1 MRSARYA
8 ADQGHAVKNKE
19 DIFEWHR
26 RLKDENNV
34 RSYSARA
41 TFWIQEEIARFRGGP
56 VPGDNPVLDGQVG
69 EEDEGSDSEEERE
82 RGEENNRDGENNSSD
97 EEEDY
102 FSHSDDEVV
111 EHMGGNEP
119 PIGQDGGN
127 PDDDD
132 DNPPILSPDG
142 VKQVFKE
149 MLNNL
154 WFVTMVQTRRLS
166 LHKPNSYALDI
177 LREGVRDAREGVRA
191 GRERGHV
198 GRNRVEG
205 NDDQDNLN
213 YNDPNYREN
222 LRREIREN
230 ATTKIA
236 EILSI
241 PRNVDEDVHLYLSTS
256 IGMESSLLHLKNVA
270 NQNSRLETYGQRSS
284 FFAGDNGLCTPA
296 LRPHL
301 DFAGFKEETEKLMKM
316 CADARTDNVN
326 HNNRVALRRKRAFK
340 DMHTLFACW
349 GSRAEDR

>member
-34 RSYSARA
+34 RSYSVRA
-41 TFWIQEEIARFRGGP
+41 TYWIQEEIARFRGGP
-56 VPGDNPVLDGQVG
+56 VPGDNPGLDGQVEE
-69 EEDEGSDSEEERE
+69 EEDEEESDSEEESGRE
-82 RGEENNRDGENNSSD
+82 EENNRDGESSTSD

-119 PIGQDGGN
+119 PIGQD
-127 PDDDD
+127 DDD
-132 DNPPILSPDG
+132 DNPDPDEDGLPILDPDG
-142 VKQVFKE
+142 VKQVFKQ
-149 MLNNL
+149 MLKNL
-154 WFVTMVQTRRLS
+154 WFVTMVQTHRIS

-177 LREGVRDAREGVRA
+177 LREGVGGAREG
-191 GRERGHV
+191 GHG
-198 GRNRVEG
+198 GRNPVEEN
-205 NDDQDNLN
+205 NDQHNLN

-222 LRREIREN
+222 LRQEIREK
-230 ATTKIA
+230 ATKKIA
-236 EILSI
+236 EIVSI

-256 IGMESSLLHLKNVA
+256 IGMESSLLHLKNDA
-270 NQNSRLETYGQRSS
+270 DQNPRLETYGQRSS
-284 FFAGDNGLCTPA
+284 FFAGENGLCTPG

-301 DFAGFKEETEKLMKM
+301 DFAGFKEERDKLMKM
-316 CADARTDNVN
+316 CADARTDNAI
-326 HNNRVALRRKRAFK
+326 HNNMVAQRRMRAFK